1 MLRLYQLVTDHWL
14 LVPGKNLPHPKYQ
27 KIPYLIYS
35 YLTHLDRRILGLKIL
50 SCLGAIAIWW
60 WGCQGAIAE
69 RLSDADLAEVKA
81 TSAVGVKPA
90 VPTAGLTP
98 TTTYRQG
105 RGSANSTSAPTE
117 RLRHRIERYPDWH
130 QPQFKQ
136 HQGELTYPEWFEGR
150 WVATSTLLEQIA
162 PLAPALMTPG
172 FDGNRKYI
180 ERPIE
185 FTVQFIPNDA
195 NLVPKVSLFSLPQL
209 KTRSSKPQIVADRSF
224 NGFNIA
230 AAYLGA
236 ANVKSV
242 KVDPHNPTK
251 QITQLTQDRQLVSFV
266 TGFDRELPNP
276 NHFLGAE
283 ISQQVFRG
291 NTTIYHFSPLPTPK
305 ITATQISAIYLSPQD
320 PDYFRARDLPVALYK
335 YKLDL
340 VRDRKIEI

>member
-1 MLRLYQLVTDHWL
+1 VLRLYQLVTDRWL

-69 RLSDADLAEVKA
+69 RLSDAYLAEVKA
-81 TSAVGVKPA
+81 T
-90 VPTAGLTP
+90 P
-98 TTTYRQG
+98 TTTL
-105 RGSANSTSAPTE
+105 STSAPTA

-209 KTRSSKPQIVADRSF
+209 KTRTSKPQIVADRSF

-291 NTTIYHFSPLPTPK
+291 NTTIYLNTVETITSYHFSPLPTPK